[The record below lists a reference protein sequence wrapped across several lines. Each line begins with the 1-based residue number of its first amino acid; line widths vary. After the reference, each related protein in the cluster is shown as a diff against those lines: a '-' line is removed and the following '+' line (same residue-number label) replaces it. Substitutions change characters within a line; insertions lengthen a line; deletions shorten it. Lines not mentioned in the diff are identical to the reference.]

1 MNLLTTFYLEF
12 LHMVSYACASCT
24 QSAVN
29 ILRVVQGTIIL
40 LSYSLSLSL
49 SLSLYM
55 VCCILTCHAS
65 TACTILQIVDHN
77 GH

>member
-49 SLSLYM
+49 SLSLYIWYAAYSHVM
-55 VCCILTCHAS
+55 PVLRAQYFK
-65 TACTILQIVDHN
+65 L
-77 GH
+77 